1 MAENKPQNGGQTAKK
16 VLGIVGFVLAIM
28 FFIVCLFGLILS
40 ISSKKDKDGAATLF
54 GYQMR
59 IVLTSS
65 MEASEETDVSAYK
78 IKSIKAGSMV
88 FIKTVPTEEEDAEK
102 FYSELNVGDVLTFV
116 YRYDTAYTITH
127 RIVDIITPAQR
138 NMSILSPE
146 YDEFILENPE
156 YVTYIDGQD
165 GYVIFLDGDNK
176 NGTRYEGD
184 VHSNSTAGQQ
194 IIDTADSPEES
205 LYKHVIGKVFGV
217 SYVVG
222 VVVGALKTPLGI
234 GLIIILPCLIII
246 VYELIRIAGAVNED
260 KRRKDKEIQEKQS
273 DEIADL
279 KRQIAELEK
288 KADKTNSGVAEKPD
302 SETTEE

>member
-1 MAENKPQNGGQTAKK
+1 MADNQPQNGGQTAKK
-16 VLGIVGFVLAIM
+16 ILGIVGFVLAIM

-40 ISSKKDKDGAATLF
+40 ISSKKDKDGTATLF

-65 MEASEETDVSAYK
+65 MEASEETDVSAYSV
-78 IKSIKAGSMV
+78 KSIKAGSMV
-88 FIKTVPTEEEDAEK
+88 FIKTVPADDEDEEK
-102 FYSELNVGDVLTFV
+102 FYSELKVGDVLTFV
-116 YRYDTAYTITH
+116 YKYDTAYTITH
-127 RIVDIITPAQR
+127 RVVNIITPAQR
-138 NMSILSPE
+138 QMSILSPE
-146 YDEFILENPE
+146 YAEFILENPE

-165 GYVIFLDGDNK
+165 GYFIFLDGDNK
-176 NGTRYEGD
+176 NGTRFEGD
-184 VHSNSTAGQQ
+184 KHKESTAGQQ
-194 IIDTADSPEES
+194 VIDTAASPEES
-205 LYKHVIGKVFGV
+205 LYRHVIGKVFGV

-222 VVVGALKTPLGI
+222 ILVGALKTPLGI

-246 VYELIRIAGAVNED
+246 VYELIRIAGAINED

-288 KADKTNSGVAEKPD
+288 NAEKTD
-302 SETTEE
+302 SDVAVKTETEKPE